1 LDLLLPIYAFELLLL
16 PFFVYLLKK
25 PLYTYIRR
33 FTTFF
38 QLIKGDDLMIYPYK
52 EKMPT
57 IATSCFIA
65 DYVTI
70 TGDVTIGEESSIWFN
85 TVIRGDVSPT
95 IIGKRVNI
103 QDQSTLHQSPNAPL
117 LIEDDV
123 TVGHQVILHS
133 SIIRKRAL
141 IGMGSIILDG
151 AEIGEGAFIGAGS
164 LVPPGK
170 KIPPNTLALGRPAKV
185 IRTLTE
191 EDLKDMQ
198 RIRTEYVEKGQYYKS
213 IKKSD
218 SSL

>member
-33 FTTFF
+33 FTAFF

-57 IATSCFIA
+57 IAPSCCIA

-151 AEIGEGAFIGAGS
+151 AEIGEGAFVGAGS

-170 KIPPNTLALGRPAKV
+170 KIPPNTLAIGRPAKV